1 MELEQITE
9 EVSTDSQHRAP
20 PRKKKERLF
29 TVCNIIGIILCVL
42 LLPGFLISSTLL
54 VSSIMHPDIPPSC
67 FDYTPLMVET
77 GSMIPLFDEDD
88 LVIVRNTPDNAS
100 YNVGDVVCFHSGN
113 VYITHR
119 INEIVEGSGKTV
131 YKTKGDA
138 NNTPDKDTV
147 SPEQILGIYV
157 THFDGMGRVLMFIQT
172 PVGMMLCVMLPIFL
186 VLLLFLLP
194 SHIKSRKGKSP
205 ENGEN

>member
-1 MELEQITE
+1 MEMTNEIN
-9 EVSTDSQHRAP
+9 TDPQRRAP
-20 PRKKKERLF
+20 PQKKKVL

-67 FDYTPLMVET
+67 FGYTPLMVET
-77 GSMIPLFDEDD
+77 GSMIPLFDGDD
-88 LVIVRNTPDNAS
+88 LVLVRNTPDDAS

-113 VYITHR
+113 VYVTHR
-119 INEIVEGSGKTV
+119 INEITENSGKNV

-147 SPEQILGIYV
+147 SPEQILGVYV

-194 SHIKSRKGKSP
+194 SHIVARKKQNP
-205 ENGEN
+205 KDEED